1 MVLIAGSRQGVPSVI
16 DGSGRVPEIIISSM
30 RQQLI
35 DRFDRDMTV
44 SIIPADGDPQAQ
56 ATERLELDTR
66 NGDKRQQSPE
76 NNIVRLSNTLG
87 DVRASSSE
95 SDLLG
100 ALDAGGR
107 ASATA
112 ADKTLYVYDSGVSTA
127 GPLAMQNG
135 LLGTGTDVS
144 TIVKSL
150 RTAGN
155 IPSLNGV
162 VVQWWALGQ
171 VAAPQSDLPVWART
185 KLKELWTA
193 VVEAGGGKVT
203 FHDDAVLASPPTGN
217 LPKVTPV
224 KFDNVQ
230 AKPVSLT
237 IPESQISFRPESA
250 DFADAESAKK
260 SLQQIASI
268 LKDSSGET
276 LWVTGCTAN
285 PSGGSASRMQ
295 DLSKRRAHTVADA
308 LAKAGIST
316 TLKVQGFGPACPG
329 RSPETGT
336 GAGLEASQAKN
347 RLVLITSKE
356 LAPVPVQG

>member
-16 DGSGRVPEIIISSM
+16 DGSGRVPQIIISSM

-35 DRFDRDMTV
+35 NRFDRDMTV

-56 ATERLELDTR
+56 ATERLVLDVR
-66 NGDKRQQSPE
+66 NGEKRQQSPE
-76 NNIVRLSNTLG
+76 NNIVRLSNSLG
-87 DVRASSSE
+87 DVRASSGE

-144 TIVKSL
+144 TIVESL

-155 IPSLNGV
+155 IPALNGV
-162 VVQWWALGQ
+162 MVQWWALGQ
-171 VAAPQSDLPVWART
+171 VAAPQSDPPVWARS

-203 FHDDAVLASPPTGN
+203 FHDDAVLASPPAGS

-224 KFDNVQ
+224 EFGNVQ

-237 IPESQISFRPESA
+237 IPESQISFLPNA
-250 DFADAESAKK
+250 PDFVDAESAMK
-260 SLQQIASI
+260 SLHQIAAI
-268 LKDSSGET
+268 LKDSSGQT

-285 PSGGSASRMQ
+285 PAGASASVMQ

-308 LAKAGIST
+308 LTKAGLSA
-316 TLKVQGFGPACPG
+316 TLKVQGLGPACPG
-329 RSPETGT
+329 RSPETGS
-336 GAGLEASQAKN
+336 GADLEASHAKN
-347 RLVLITSKE
+347 RLVLITSRE
-356 LAPVPVQG
+356 LAPIPVQG